1 MASET
6 SAIEA
11 FEVCNIS
18 TFMRVSFRIADSA
31 KSILSNIED
40 PKVAREFL
48 ETRFGTKQHCLQS
61 VLMEKLR
68 RMVLVPSIP
77 TVMLWST
84 SAQS

>member
-11 FEVCNIS
+11 FEVHNTS
-18 TFMRVSFRIADSA
+18 TFMGVSFRIADSA

-40 PKVAREFL
+40 PKVPREFP
-48 ETRFGTKQHCLQS
+48 ETRFGAKQHCLQS
-61 VLMEKLR
+61 VLMEKVR
-68 RMVLVPSIP
+68 GMVVVPSIP

-84 SAQS
+84 SVQS